1 MRFCPSRGLH
11 GASSPP
17 HLPLMAVAPSR
28 TYSGT
33 MNEPQELT
41 LDGAAL
47 TFSGEHDCLYQG
59 SGVGIVRWN
68 CAGGRRELSDE
79 TRQPWHVV
87 SFIHSGAFVIRAA
100 GRSAVVDA
108 TSVLLHNPGDPYRSE
123 HPFGCCDRGSAI
135 AVSRGLLL
143 DVMAFH
149 DPTAAERP
157 HALFR
162 QTHAHG
168 FSRAHL
174 LQRTLIR
181 GLQGGLARSEPL
193 AVETAVLELLG
204 EVAAGCSR
212 RSGRAAPRQ
221 ASSRVR
227 RDYVQDAKA
236 LIQRRFREPLGLAD
250 VARALYVSTY
260 HLCRLFKEE
269 TGLPIHRYLNRLRL
283 REALERVAEGGDE
296 LTEIA
301 LSVGFSC
308 HSHFTR
314 AFRRE
319 FGVPP
324 SEVRRPA
331 A

>member
-1 MRFCPSRGLH
+1 MRDR
-11 GASSPP
+11 
-17 HLPLMAVAPSR
+17 
-28 TYSGT
+28 
-33 MNEPQELT
+33 QELT

-47 TFSGEHDCLYQG
+47 TFSGEHVCLYQG
-59 SGVGIVRWN
+59 AGVGLVRWS

-87 SFIHSGAFVIRAA
+87 SFIHSGAFVLRAA
-100 GRSAVVDA
+100 GRSEVIDA
-108 TSVLLHNPGDPYRSE
+108 TSVLLHNPGAPYRSE

-135 AVSRGLLL
+135 AVSRDLLL
-143 DVMAFH
+143 GVLAFH

-162 QTHAHG
+162 RTHAHG

-174 LQRTLIR
+174 LQRRLIR
-181 GLQGGLARSEPL
+181 NLQGGLAPSEPL
-193 AVETAVLELLG
+193 AIETAVLELLG

-212 RSGRAAPRQ
+212 LSGRSLPHHD
-221 ASSRVR
+221 SSRAR

-236 LIQRRFREPLGLAD
+236 LIQQRFCEPLELAD

-283 REALERVAEGGDE
+283 REALERVAGGEDD

-308 HSHFTR
+308 HSHLTR
-314 AFRRE
+314 AFHRE